1 MGGFVDLSHVVED
14 GMPGIRL
21 RRPDGT
27 TRDGTARIRTWLSRE
42 AMSDILRGEASFEV
56 SELCLPTAIGTYID
70 SPFNRFPEGRDI
82 SELSLEELILPGVVL
97 DLRAHPPDRPVPP
110 SALPAGID
118 LKGAAVLL
126 NFGWDRRWGEASE
139 DDYPYVSMDFASTI
153 AEGGAKLL
161 GVDTGN
167 ADGPG
172 MLAHPV
178 HTMLLARDI
187 LIIENLRNLDA
198 LHGKPFRFF
207 AIPIKGRRLASMT
220 IRAFAEL
227 QGPPHTAG

>member
-1 MGGFVDLSHVVED
+1 MGRFVDLSHVVED
-14 GMPGIRL
+14 GMPGISL
-21 RRPDGT
+21 QRPDGT
-27 TRDGTARIRTWLSRE
+27 TQDGTARIRTWLSRE

-70 SPFNRFPEGRDI
+70 SPFNRFPGGRDI
-82 SELSLEELILPGVVL
+82 SELTLDELILPGVVF
-97 DLRAHPPDRPVPP
+97 DLRGHPPDRPVPA
-110 SALPAGID
+110 SLLPAGID
-118 LKGAAVLL
+118 ISGADVLF
-126 NFGWDRRWGEASE
+126 NFGWDRHWGAHSE
-139 DDYPYVSMDFASTI
+139 DDYPFVSIELASRI
-153 AEGGAKLL
+153 ADGGAKLL

-187 LIIENLRNLDA
+187 LIVENLRNLDA

-207 AIPIKGRRLASMT
+207 AIPIKGRRLASMSL
-220 IRAFAEL
+220 RAFAEL
-227 QGPPHTAG
+227 L